1 MFHGANMIVMKF
13 GGTSV
18 EDEKAIERAAQI
30 VRQRLHER
38 LVVVVSAMAG
48 VTDSLLAM
56 AQAAAAGHIQEA
68 LKLLRPL
75 RRRHLA
81 VLDALM
87 KVPGGTVREEVQT
100 LLDSVQDMLRGV
112 AALGELTPRTTDHI
126 LCTGELLSSRIVSA
140 AFAQRGID
148 AALVDSRECII
159 TDANHT
165 NAVPLLDWTDERLR
179 QRLQPLLL
187 AGRVP
192 VMGGFLAATIDGIP
206 TTLGRGGSDFSAT
219 IVGAALNAKRIEIWT
234 DVDGMMTTD
243 PRLCPSARRIDV
255 IGFDEASELAYF
267 GAKVLHPATLI
278 PAVSKNIPVY
288 VLSSRQPE
296 SKGTCIRARAPR
308 SRTTFRAIA
317 AKTGMRV
324 VNVKSMRTLG
334 ANGFLRA
341 VFEAFERHNC
351 AADLVSTSEVSVSIV
366 LTSSHPLDGLL
377 RDLAKL
383 GEVEVE
389 EHKAIVCLV
398 GKDISGRAGIA
409 ASVFD
414 TIADANINVHMI
426 SQGASE
432 INIGFVIEEH
442 DVPEAVRQLH
452 QRFFETKP
460 SSRPAR
466 LRTISGGL
474 GMQACPQQ
482 ASVRAEVG

>member
-1 MFHGANMIVMKF
+1 MIVMKF

-18 EDEKAIERAAQI
+18 ENEKAIERATQI
-30 VRQRLHER
+30 VLRRLHEKP
-38 LVVVVSAMAG
+38 VVVVSALAG

-56 AQAAAAGHIQEA
+56 SQAAASGRIQEA
-68 LKLLRPL
+68 LKLLRSI

-81 VLDALM
+81 VLDALVM
-87 KVPGGTVREEVQT
+87 KAPASAVRDEVQT

-140 AFAQRGID
+140 AFAQHGIE
-148 AALVDSRECII
+148 AALVDSRECIVS
-159 TDANHT
+159 DANHT

-179 QRLQPLLL
+179 QRLQPLLS

-206 TTLGRGGSDFSAT
+206 TTLGRGGSDLSAS
-219 IVGAALNAKRIEIWT
+219 IVGAALDAKRIEIWT
-234 DVDGMMTTD
+234 DVEGMMTTD

-267 GAKVLHPATLI
+267 GAKVLHPATLV
-278 PAVSKNIPVY
+278 PAVKKNIPVY

-296 SKGTCIRARAPR
+296 RKGTCIRARAAR
-308 SRTTFRAIA
+308 SHTTFRAIA
-317 AKTGMRV
+317 AKAGMKV
-324 VNVKSMRTLG
+324 VNVKSTRTLG

-341 VFEAFERHNC
+341 VFEAFERHGC

-366 LTSSHPLDGLL
+366 LNSSLPLDGLL

-389 EHKAIVCLV
+389 EHKAIICLV

-414 TIADANINVHMI
+414 TIAAANINVHMI

-452 QRFFETKP
+452 QRFFETNP
-460 SSRPAR
+460 SSRSAR
-466 LRTISGGL
+466 LPAGGL
-474 GMQACPQQ
+474 GMQAYPQQ
-482 ASVRAEVG
+482 ASARAEVG

>member
-1 MFHGANMIVMKF
+1 MIVMKF

-18 EDEKAIERAAQI
+18 ENEKAIERAAQI
-30 VRQRLHER
+30 MLRRLHEKP
-38 LVVVVSAMAG
+38 VVVVSALAG

-56 AQAAAAGHIQEA
+56 SQAAASGRIQEA
-68 LKLLRPL
+68 LKLLRPI

-81 VLDALM
+81 VLDALV
-87 KVPGGTVREEVQT
+87 KAPASAVRDEVQT

-140 AFAQRGID
+140 TFAQHGID
-148 AALVDSRECII
+148 AALVDSRECIVS
-159 TDANHT
+159 DANHT

-179 QRLQPLLL
+179 QRLQPLLF

-206 TTLGRGGSDFSAT
+206 TTLGRGGSDLSAT
-219 IVGAALNAKRIEIWT
+219 IVGAALDVKRIEIWT
-234 DVDGMMTTD
+234 DVEGMMTTD
-243 PRLCPSARRIDV
+243 PRLCPNARRIDV

-278 PAVSKNIPVY
+278 PAVRKNIPVY

-296 SKGTCIRARAPR
+296 SKGTCIRARAPH

-324 VNVKSMRTLG
+324 INVKSTLTLR

-341 VFEAFERHNC
+341 VFEANERHGC
-351 AADLVSTSEVSVSIV
+351 VADLVSTSEVSVSIV
-366 LTSSHPLDGLL
+366 LNSSLPLDGLL

-389 EHKAIVCLV
+389 EHKAIICLV

-414 TIADANINVHMI
+414 TIAAAGINVHMI

-432 INIGFVIEEH
+432 INIGFVIEER

-452 QRFFETKP
+452 ERFFEMTP
-460 SSRPAR
+460 SSRSAR
-466 LRTISGGL
+466 LRTISERL
-474 GMQACPQQ
+474 GMQALPQRIS
-482 ASVRAEVG
+482 ARAEVS